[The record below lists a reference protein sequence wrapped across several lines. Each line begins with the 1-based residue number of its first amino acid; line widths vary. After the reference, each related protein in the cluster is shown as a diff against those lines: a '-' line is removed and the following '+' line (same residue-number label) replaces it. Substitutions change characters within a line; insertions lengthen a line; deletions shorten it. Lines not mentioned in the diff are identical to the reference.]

1 MPRAP
6 AISKL
11 SISDIQ
17 RMLNKRLAQLRSL
30 QEQIQQTLAQL
41 GQIEQQA
48 TEEIRQELRAVQVRD
63 GMRRA
68 PRAAAPAP
76 APAKR
81 RGRPA
86 RAEAGSLR
94 EYIVKVL
101 RNAGRPMRPK
111 EVEQAVL
118 DAGYKTT
125 SQRFSVI
132 VNQTLTKLVEQGQVK
147 RDPATRTYAAT

>member
-11 SISDIQ
+11 SISEIQ
-17 RMLNKRLAQLRSL
+17 KMLNKRLEQLRSL

-48 TEEIRQELRAVQVRD
+48 TEEIRQELRAVQTRD
-63 GMRRA
+63 GMRRG
-68 PRAAAPAP
+68 PRAAAPA

-81 RGRPA
+81 RGRGP
-86 RAEAGSLR
+86 RPEAGSLR
-94 EYIVKVL
+94 EYILKVL
-101 RNAGRPMRPK
+101 RDAGRPMRPK

-118 DAGYKTT
+118 EAGYKTT

-132 VNQTLTKLVEQGQVK
+132 VNQTLTKLVELGQVK
-147 RDPATRTYAAT
+147 RDPATRTYSAA